1 MSTESNN
8 QPAANEPGSLVSVT
22 SPVAT
27 EHAAAPASTDPEN
40 EIYPEQKNAW
50 YFNDKADKSMGIE
63 TYRYDNGSVSKRCTF
78 SDGREAVC
86 HRLKG
91 KDRHII
97 NRIVGDAKNKG
108 ESYKD
113 ALIVVCTKINGQ
125 GFVIE
130 DLDALWYD
138 DLVKLQS
145 MATDLNFM

>member
-1 MSTESNN
+1 MGN
-8 QPAANEPGSLVSVT
+8 GKVT
-22 SPVAT
+22 FG
-27 EHAAAPASTDPEN
+27 
-40 EIYPEQKNAW
+40 IYIILRFK
-50 YFNDKADKSMGIE
+50 I
-63 TYRYDNGSVSKRCTF
+63 T
-78 SDGREAVC
+78 GRETLA
-86 HRLKG
+86 LAG
-91 KDRHII
+91 GINNNRHII